1 MVDYLYCT
9 YEDSWL
15 CMRGFHRHGFPMLL
29 WDALGQMG
37 YGEEVPE
44 YRGRLN
50 MEHGLPRC
58 EVYVD
63 IRSHHVFPDGNPWF
77 MWVIRNDID
86 DAMEKT
92 AHAALTALC
101 SQRPPDT
108 VDTPISLYPIQ
119 DRSDPEWT
127 THIDEACNIFQ
138 DHYHAGWAYMMRYA

>member
-1 MVDYLYCT
+1 
-9 YEDSWL
+9 
-15 CMRGFHRHGFPMLL
+15 
-29 WDALGQMG
+29 
-37 YGEEVPE
+37 
-44 YRGRLN
+44 
-50 MEHGLPRC
+50 
-58 EVYVD
+58 
-63 IRSHHVFPDGNPWF
+63 
-77 MWVIRNDID
+77 MWVIGNDID

-101 SQRPPDT
+101 SQRLLDT